1 MLCQSERPGDG
12 HPVRSATRPATEG
25 TTVTRSGTTSSA
37 GRAGDS
43 DALENLARVGLIAYG
58 IVHLLIAWLALQLA
72 WSGGGQSADQSGA
85 LSTLAEQPF
94 GKPLLWVLALGLLAL
109 AAWQL
114 GEVLRHRAGLQST
127 GDARKKAVTTIVKA
141 VGKTIVFLAL
151 AFLAFRYATGGGS
164 SGSGQQQTVSGVFA
178 WPGGRF
184 LVGAAALVIIGI
196 GAYLVHK
203 GLTKRFL
210 KEIDTAEA
218 TATQQ
223 RTIERLGQVG
233 YPAKGVAIALVGVLL
248 GWAAI
253 TFDPAKATGLDGAL
267 RTVLDAPFGKW
278 LLTLVAVGIAAYG
291 VFCLFRA
298 RFPQRT

>member
-1 MLCQSERPGDG
+1 
-12 HPVRSATRPATEG
+12 
-25 TTVTRSGTTSSA
+25 VTRSGTASSA
-37 GRAGDS
+37 DRAGNS

-72 WSGGGQSADQSGA
+72 WSGGGESADQSGA
-85 LSTLAEQPF
+85 LATLAEKPF

-109 AAWQL
+109 ALWQL

-127 GDARKKAVTTIVKA
+127 GDARKKAVTKIVKSVA
-141 VGKTIVFLAL
+141 KAIMFLAL
-151 AFLAFRYATGGGS
+151 AVLAFRYATGGGQ

-184 LVGAAALVIIGI
+184 LVGVAALVIIGV
-196 GAYLVHK
+196 GVYLVRK
-203 GLTKRFL
+203 GITKSFL
-210 KEIDTAEA
+210 KEIDTAQA
-218 TATQQ
+218 PANQQ
-223 RTIERLGQVG
+223 RLIERLGQVG
-233 YPAKGVAIALVGVLL
+233 YPAKGVAIALVGGLL

-278 LLTLVAVGIAAYG
+278 LLTLVALGIAAYG
-291 VFCLFRA
+291 VFLFFRA